1 MKVNTETILLHPKGK
16 IESYTLD
23 NEAGFSVTLLNYG
36 GRLTAINVPDRDGF
50 SENVVLNLENIDGY
64 LADQAYFGALVG
76 PVAGRIRNGKW
87 KAHQLTQNQFPHH
100 IHGGIEGFH
109 QQIWHS
115 VPFVTEE
122 ECGVQLSLVLPD
134 GTDGYPGELQ
144 LRATY
149 TITKNQELKLEMLGS
164 SNQETL
170 FNPTNHAY
178 FNLSGNGKEKISTHI
193 LQIASDQVAELDHE
207 KIPTGRLMDVE
218 GTNFDFQS
226 PKLLARQF
234 FKQPQG
240 YDDAFK
246 LKHKEGQPQLYLA
259 DPKSKRKMEI
269 TTSEESVVVFTTT
282 NMNEN
287 YTVFNQKMSSQ
298 LGIAIEPQGLPD
310 AVHHSNFQSILLQPG
325 IPKKH
330 QTIYQFGLI
339 DE

>member
-1 MKVNTETILLHPKGK
+1 MKVNTETILLHQKGK

-100 IHGGIEGFH
+100 IHGGGAGFH

-122 ECGVQLSLVLPD
+122 ECGIQLSLVLPD

-149 TITKNQELKLEMLGS
+149 TITKNQELKLEMVGS
-164 SNQETL
+164 SSQETL

-178 FNLSGNGKEKISTHI
+178 FNLSGNAKEKISTHI

-282 NMNEN
+282 NMDEN
-287 YTVFNQKMSSQ
+287 YVVCNQKMSSH

>member
-100 IHGGIEGFH
+100 IHGGGAGFH

-115 VPFVTEE
+115 VPFVTKE
-122 ECGVQLSLVLPD
+122 ECGIQLSLVLPD

-149 TITKNQELKLEMLGS
+149 TITKNQELKLEMVGS
-164 SNQETL
+164 SSQETL

-178 FNLSGNGKEKISTHI
+178 FNLSGNAKEKISTHI

-282 NMNEN
+282 NMDEN
-287 YTVFNQKMSSQ
+287 YVVCNQKMSSH

>member
-1 MKVNTETILLHPKGK
+1 MV
-16 IESYTLD
+16 
-23 NEAGFSVTLLNYG
+23 
-36 GRLTAINVPDRDGF
+36 
-50 SENVVLNLENIDGY
+50 
-64 LADQAYFGALVG
+64 
-76 PVAGRIRNGKW
+76 
-87 KAHQLTQNQFPHH
+87 
-100 IHGGIEGFH
+100 
-109 QQIWHS
+109 
-115 VPFVTEE
+115 
-122 ECGVQLSLVLPD
+122 
-134 GTDGYPGELQ
+134 
-144 LRATY
+144 
-149 TITKNQELKLEMLGS
+149 GS

-282 NMNEN
+282 NMDEN
-287 YTVFNQKMSSQ
+287 YVVCNQKMSSH

>member
-1 MKVNTETILLHPKGK
+1 MKVNTETILLHQKGK

-76 PVAGRIRNGKW
+76 PVAGRIRNGNW

-100 IHGGIEGFH
+100 IHGGGAGFH

-122 ECGVQLSLVLPD
+122 ECGIQLSLVLPD

-149 TITKNQELKLEMLGS
+149 TITKNQELKLEMVGS
-164 SNQETL
+164 SSQETL

-178 FNLSGNGKEKISTHI
+178 FNLSGNAKEKISTHI

-282 NMNEN
+282 NMDEN
-287 YTVFNQKMSSQ
+287 YVVCNQKMSSH

>member
-1 MKVNTETILLHPKGK
+1 MKVEAKTILLHPKGK

-36 GRLTAINVPDRDGF
+36 GRLTAINVPDQGGF
-50 SENVVLNLENIDGY
+50 SENVVLNLENIESY
-64 LADQAYFGALVG
+64 LEDQAYFGALVG

-87 KAHQLTQNQFPHH
+87 KSHQLTQNQFPHH
-100 IHGGIEGFH
+100 IHGGSAGFH

-122 ECGVQLSLVLPD
+122 ECGVQLSLILPD

-144 LRATY
+144 LRVTY
-149 TITKNQELKLEMLGS
+149 TITKNQELKLEMVGS
-164 SNQETL
+164 SSQETL

-246 LKHKEGQPQLYLA
+246 LKHKVRKPQLYLA

-282 NMNEN
+282 NMDEN
-287 YTVFNQKMSSQ
+287 YVVCNQKMSSH